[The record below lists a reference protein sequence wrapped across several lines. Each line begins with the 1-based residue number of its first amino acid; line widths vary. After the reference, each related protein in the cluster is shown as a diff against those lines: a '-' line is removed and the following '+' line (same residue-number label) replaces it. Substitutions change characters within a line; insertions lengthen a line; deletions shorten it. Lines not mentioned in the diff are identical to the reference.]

1 MLPKGQMVLQ
11 AALAVP
17 GALGRFDQE
26 QAPQLATKV
35 SQHRRHNDT
44 LQRIR
49 FFRQA
54 SEKIVAVR

>member
-1 MLPKGQMVLQ
+1 
-11 AALAVP
+11 VP
-17 GALGRFDQE
+17 EALGRFDQE